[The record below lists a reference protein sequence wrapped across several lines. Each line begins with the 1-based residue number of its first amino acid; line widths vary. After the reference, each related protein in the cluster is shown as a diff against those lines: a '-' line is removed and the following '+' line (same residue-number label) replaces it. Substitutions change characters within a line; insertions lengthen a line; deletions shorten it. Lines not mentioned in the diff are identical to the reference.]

1 MQKWRQIGFWYT
13 LLLVPATALAGGFEV
28 PDNGTRAMARGGA
41 FTASANDL
49 TAIHYNPGALAR
61 LRGSHFMWH
70 HNLVFHSTEFDR
82 APLSAGWGTDVA
94 GKDYPVAKDSE
105 NLFGIGGFIVVASDF
120 GLKDWMFALGVYG
133 PSAVG
138 KHNFKP
144 YGPAS
149 FMMTE
154 LDVMLLYYSAAVAWQ
169 IPDTFGIGIT
179 LQYVDMPSM
188 RYGLVVDSKSA
199 SSLEPEPDRNSG
211 TQVEATLDLQDRV
224 GFTAQIGAW
233 WRPHPAVEIGLAG
246 RVVPIYL
253 SPEGGVEI
261 DKKDDLIAKDL
272 KAKLELTLPM
282 TLRGG
287 IRYIHEEEGRFWFDI
302 EADVFWESWSS
313 IDAYNVELEGT
324 INGLNVT
331 DLSIPKA
338 WKDTVSV
345 RVGGD
350 INVIDQHLQLRA
362 GGFWENGAVPDNYS
376 HVDFASFDR
385 FGVGGGLTGSYGGVS
400 LSVGYLHVFQ
410 EDREV
415 SETFGKTV
423 QQRPIAPCPDGCK
436 GLSGVIANAGKF
448 STSFDI
454 LSIGLDLHFSEWF

>member
-1 MQKWRQIGFWYT
+1 MTDDDT
-13 LLLVPATALAGGFEV
+13 LGRLADVIASRRGAD
-28 PDNGTRAMARGGA
+28 PDR
-41 FTASANDL
+41 S
-49 TAIHYNPGALAR
+49 YVAR
-61 LRGSHFMWH
+61 LFAKGEDAMLKKVGEEATE
-70 HNLVFHSTEFDR
+70 LVM
-82 APLSAGWGTDVA
+82 A
-94 GKDYPVAKDSE
+94 AKDAARDDAAVPR
-105 NLFGIGGFIVVASDF
+105 VVAET
-120 GLKDWMFALGVYG
+120 A
-133 PSAVG
+133 
-138 KHNFKP
+138 
-144 YGPAS
+144 
-149 FMMTE
+149 
-154 LDVMLLYYSAAVAWQ
+154 
-169 IPDTFGIGIT
+169 
-179 LQYVDMPSM
+179 
-188 RYGLVVDSKSA
+188 
-199 SSLEPEPDRNSG
+199 
-211 TQVEATLDLQDRV
+211 DLW
-224 GFTAQIGAW
+224 F
-233 WRPHPAVEIGLAG
+233 H
-246 RVVPIYL
+246 
-253 SPEGGVEI
+253 
-261 DKKDDLIAKDL
+261 KKDDLIAKDL